1 MPYFN
6 TDAANILLV
15 HIPKT
20 GGTSLE
26 TYFSRKYSLPLNE
39 SVLFSSKPSMIPEFK
54 NRYIQHLCLSEYEGH
69 KDILHVD
76 FDSLTIYA
84 ITRNPYD
91 RMISALLYERKITLS
106 SDSDAVYSALY
117 DKLTALNISNRETQL
132 RHYGHYVP
140 QWLFICDASGTIDP
154 RVIVMETD
162 TLSADMI
169 SHGFTDFK
177 SHNNGNLTRRTAY
190 RQMLND
196 PSIRLINQYYERDFT
211 LFKYPMLAENEQPLS
226 ACP

>member
-1 MPYFN
+1 MPYFK
-6 TDAANILLV
+6 TDSVNILLV

-26 TYFSRKYSLPLNE
+26 TYFSHKYSLPLNE
-39 SVLFSSKPSMIPEFK
+39 SVLFSSKPSILPEFK

-69 KDILHVD
+69 KDVLHID
-76 FDSLTIYA
+76 FDSLTIYS

-91 RMISALLYERKITLS
+91 RIISALLYERKITTS
-106 SDSDAVYSALY
+106 ADSDTVYSAIY
-117 DKLTALNISNRETQL
+117 DKLTGLNISTHESRW

-140 QWLFICDASGTIDP
+140 QWVFICDATGSVDP
-154 RVIVMETD
+154 RVIVMETE
-162 TLSADMI
+162 TLASDMI
-169 SHGFTDFK
+169 SHGFTDFNV
-177 SHNNGNLTRRTAY
+177 HNNGTLTRRTAY

-196 PSIRLINQYYERDFT
+196 KSIRLINQCYERDFT
-211 LFKYPMLAENEQPLS
+211 LFNYPMITENEQPLS